1 MTTVIEASKRMN
13 AKIGSSV
20 VVIGSG
26 LGILHGI
33 MAKLRGCAPVIV
45 IDNNKARLEK
55 AKEMCADYVIDFG
68 ETPDTVAEVKKLT
81 GGIGAD
87 YVIEAVGTP
96 KTYEQAFQMIRRG
109 GHVEAFGIAAAGD
122 PMSLPPF
129 EFVLGEKKVAGSCA
143 GIGNDWGD
151 AITLLR
157 YGRVKPLPL
166 LSMAVPLEDLEK
178 ALKEIRENKALVKVI
193 VSPELTARINF

>member
-1 MTTVIEASKRMN
+1 MTTTIQAAKRMN
-13 AKIGSSV
+13 AKVASSV
-20 VVIGSG
+20 VVIGAG
-26 LGILHGI
+26 LGVLHGM

-45 IDNNKARLEK
+45 IDNNTARLAR
-55 AKEMCADYVIDFG
+55 AKEMCADYIVDLNQ
-68 ETPDTVAEVKKLT
+68 TPDAVAEVKKLT

-87 YVIEAVGTP
+87 YVIEAVGNP
-96 KTYEQAFQMIRRG
+96 RTYEQAFQMIRRG
-109 GHVEAFGIAAAGD
+109 GQVEAFGIAAPND

-166 LSMAVPLEDLEK
+166 LSMAVPLEDLEN
-178 ALKEIRENKALVKVI
+178 ALKEIQSNKKLVKVI
-193 VSPELTARINF
+193 VSPEISQRVNF